1 MKKVLLFV
9 FLFAAFSFANAQD
22 NSSAKLVNS
31 NQNAAE
37 DDESQWLQNRIGL
50 YGSFFSGYGL
60 SYQHQFENGFSL
72 KTQLFAYGSN
82 DDNSNYNSDEIQLTF
97 GVDLQYTL
105 KRTNNSR
112 LYVLAGSFVD
122 YYERGNYYYATPSND
137 EDYDIERN
145 INVGVGFGIELM
157 AWRNVS
163 FVIEGGYYGRFG
175 NNTVTVYRYG
185 DERDLNFKETQTPKS
200 FGFGVGGGIFYAF

>member
-9 FLFAAFSFANAQD
+9 FLFAAVSFANAQE
-22 NSSAKLVNS
+22 NSSTKLVNN
-31 NQNAAE
+31 NQNTDY

-72 KTQLFAYGSN
+72 RTQLFAYGSN
-82 DDNSNYNSDEIQLTF
+82 DDNSNYNSDEIRLAY
-97 GVDLQYTL
+97 GVDLQYNL
-105 KRTNNSR
+105 KRTKNTR
-112 LYVLAGSFVD
+112 FYALLGSFID
-122 YYERGNYYYATPSND
+122 YYERGSSYYDTPNSVK
-137 EDYDIERN
+137 DYDVERYFN
-145 INVGVGFGIELM
+145 IGIGFGIELM

-163 FVIEGGYYGRFG
+163 FMLEGGYYGRFG
-175 NNTVTVYRYG
+175 NNDVTVYDYNNG
-185 DERDLNFKETQTPKS
+185 QSTSYKANQTPTT

>member
-31 NQNAAE
+31 NQNTDD

-72 KTQLFAYGSN
+72 RTQLFAYGSN
-82 DDNSNYNSDEIQLTF
+82 DDNSNYNSDEIRLAY
-97 GVDLQYTL
+97 GVDLQYNL
-105 KRTNNSR
+105 KRTKNTR
-112 LYVLAGSFVD
+112 FYVLVGSFID
-122 YYERGNYYYATPSND
+122 YFERGNYYYDAPNLVM
-137 EDYDIERN
+137 DYDVERYW
-145 INVGVGFGIELM
+145 NVGVGFGIELM
-157 AWRNVS
+157 AWQNVS

-175 NNTVTVYRYG
+175 NNTVTVNDYRNGQNISY
-185 DERDLNFKETQTPKS
+185 KENQTPRT